1 MLRKSKAVDKNDG
14 LKFLRVMDAN
24 FNRAKEGLRV
34 CEDICRF
41 WLDQQVLTK
50 QFKSVRHRLVDHIK
64 ELGLKDMIAG
74 RDVETDCGRETIASE
89 SRRKTTTDIFYAN
102 CQRVKE
108 SLRVLEEF
116 AKLKNVRASVGIKAL
131 RYEIYAIEKKVLSLR
146 AFDAK

>member
-1 MLRKSKAVDKNDG
+1 
-14 LKFLRVMDAN
+14 MDAN

-34 CEDICRF
+34 CEDVCRF
-41 WLDQQVLTK
+41 WLDEQALTK

-74 RDVETDCGRETIASE
+74 RDVEADCGRETIASE

-131 RYEIYAIEKKVLSLR
+131 RYEIYKIEKKVLSLR

>member
-1 MLRKSKAVDKNDG
+1 
-14 LKFLRVMDAN
+14 MDAN

-34 CEDICRF
+34 CEDVCRF
-41 WLDQQVLTK
+41 WLDQQILTK
-50 QFKSVRHRLVDHIK
+50 KFKSVRHRLTEHLQII
-64 ELGLKDMIAG
+64 GLKDLIAG
-74 RDVETDCGRETIASE
+74 RDLEADVGRATIKSE
-89 SRRKTTTDIFYAN
+89 LKRTSTADIFYAN

-116 AKLKNVRASVGIKAL
+116 AKLKNVRAAAGIKAL